1 MMDITNEA
9 TGRYNMSS
17 TIGTVLKTLRKEK
30 KMTLKELAEKTSVS
44 ISFLSQVENGK
55 SSVTLESLRKIADA
69 LQVNPAVF
77 FPEDPSN
84 DNLEVIKQQFFYQD
98 LSNGIQDSTFSPILV
113 TLQPGENEGNA
124 FAHNGHEF
132 IFVVEGILTIL
143 LDGKKEQLG
152 AQQLK
157 MFDATKPHYWYN
169 LTDKPARFLVVTS
182 N

>member
-1 MMDITNEA
+1 
-9 TGRYNMSS
+9 MSS
-17 TIGTVLKTLRKEK
+17 TIGTVLKTIRKEK

-77 FPEDPSN
+77 FPEGPSN
-84 DNLEVIKQQFFYQD
+84 DNLDIIKQQFFYQD
-98 LSNGIQDSTFSPILV
+98 LSNGVLDSSFSPILV
-113 TLQPGENEGNA
+113 TLKPGENEGNA
-124 FAHNGHEF
+124 FSHNGYEF
-132 IFVVEGILTIL
+132 IFVVEGVLTISI
-143 LDGKKEQLG
+143 DGKKEELG
-152 AQQLK
+152 VQQSK

-169 LTDKPARFLVVTS
+169 LTDNPVRFLVVTS